1 MKNTIAVKQEK
12 HDGEREVKW
21 PGAKIALGEKFFI
34 VPPLS
39 IGQLETYK
47 DMILRAR
54 TMSDHDSMIECMPLL
69 LSAFNRNYPDMTS
82 EQLKDTVDLASFNTI
97 TLALFNISGINE
109 TEEGAEGEER
119 KPDKS

>member
-1 MKNTIAVKQEK
+1 MKTIAVKQEK

-21 PGAKIALGEKFFI
+21 PGAKIALGDRFFI

-47 DMILRAR
+47 ELILRAR

-69 LSAFNRNYPDMTS
+69 LSAFNRNYPELTS
-82 EQLKDTVDLASFNTI
+82 EALKDVVDLASFNNI

-109 TEEGAEGEER
+109 PEQEGEAGGE
-119 KPDKS
+119 KQPGT